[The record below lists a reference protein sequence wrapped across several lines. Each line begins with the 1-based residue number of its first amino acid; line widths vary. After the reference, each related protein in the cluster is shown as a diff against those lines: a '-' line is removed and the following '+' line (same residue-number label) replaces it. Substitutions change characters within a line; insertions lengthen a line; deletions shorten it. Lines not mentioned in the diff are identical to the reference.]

1 MFDFIAA
8 ATDGVFNLKNYLFCI
23 AAALLCGII
32 VAVAA
37 SFRGKLTASFGG
49 SLILLPAIVATV
61 ILMVSGN
68 VGTGIA
74 VAGAFS
80 LIRFRS
86 VPGKASDITFI
97 FLSMTAGITCAA
109 GFLGVAVLFTVIVG
123 AVAVLIAKLNPAT
136 KNELELKITI
146 PENLAYVTAFDEVFK
161 EYTTST
167 KLVKVK
173 TANMGSLYKL
183 NYIIKMKDK
192 NNSKEFIDALR
203 CINGNLEIN
212 LSEAEERNEEL

>member
-1 MFDFIAA
+1 MFDFIGAVSN
-8 ATDGVFNLKNYLFCI
+8 GVFDIKNYFIGL
-23 AAALLCGII
+23 AAALVCGII
-32 VAVAA
+32 VAVATSLRA
-37 SFRGKLTASFGG
+37 KISPSFFA

-61 ILMVSGN
+61 IIMVSGN
-68 VGTGIA
+68 IGTGIA

-97 FLSMTAGITCAA
+97 FLSMTAGVTCAA
-109 GFLGVAVLFTVIVG
+109 GYLGIAVLFSVIVS
-123 AVAVLIAKLNPAT
+123 AVAVVLAKLT
-136 KNELELKITI
+136 KVRKDELELKIVV

-167 KLVKVK
+167 KLIKVK
-173 TANMGSLYKL
+173 TTNMGSLYKL
-183 NYIIKMKDK
+183 DYIITIKDRSR
-192 NNSKEFIDALR
+192 SKEFIDAIR

>member
-1 MFDFIAA
+1 MFDFIGAVSN
-8 ATDGVFNLKNYLFCI
+8 GVFDIKNYFIGL
-23 AAALLCGII
+23 AAALVCGII

-37 SFRGKLTASFGG
+37 SLRAKISPSFFA

-61 ILMVSGN
+61 IIMVSGN
-68 VGTGIA
+68 IGTGIA

-97 FLSMTAGITCAA
+97 FLSMTAGVTCAA
-109 GFLGVAVLFTVIVG
+109 GYLGIAVLFSVIVS
-123 AVAVLIAKLNPAT
+123 AVAVVLAKLT
-136 KNELELKITI
+136 KVRKDELELKIVV

-167 KLVKVK
+167 KLIKVK
-173 TANMGSLYKL
+173 TTNMGSLYKL
-183 NYIIKMKDK
+183 DYIITIKDRSR
-192 NNSKEFIDALR
+192 SKEFIDAIR